1 MKMKLATAVT
11 ALCAALS
18 MPAAFAA
25 DGQID
30 FVGEINGN
38 TCNING
44 GQPNF
49 QVDLPSVSLTA
60 LATVGQSAGR
70 RPFALNLTGCVPDTG
85 KVATYFEAGPT
96 ISPTSGRL
104 VTDTGA
110 GQADF
115 VEVALLNDG
124 FEQMELNQVFPGQK
138 SQLVDIEAGS
148 ANLKYY
154 AEYVAT
160 GQVTAGEVNT
170 RVMYSL
176 VYP

>member
-18 MPAAFAA
+18 LPAAFAA

-30 FVGEINGN
+30 FVGEIKGN
-38 TCNING
+38 TCKING

-49 QVDLPSVSLTA
+49 QVDLPAVSRTA

-70 RPFALNLTGCVPDTG
+70 TRFDLQLTECMPDTG

-124 FEQMELNQVFPGQK
+124 FQQMELNQAFPGQK
-138 SQLVDIEAGS
+138 SQAVDIVAGN
-148 ANLKYY
+148 ANLEYY

-160 GQVTAGEVNT
+160 GVVTAGEVNT